1 MLLWRMPITWMPLF
15 VMVFAS
21 VKCIKNP
28 LKKSEGSASSYS
40 FGGLPN
46 GEFTLEFNF
55 VGANSIIGYFNSK
68 KCIQTGEIS
77 LIESEI

>member
-40 FGGLPN
+40 FGGLPD
-46 GEFTLEFNF
+46 GELTLEFNF
-55 VGANSIIGYFNSK
+55 VDANSIIGVTTPSPL
-68 KCIQTGEIS
+68 S
-77 LIESEI
+77 LKNK

>member
-1 MLLWRMPITWMPLF
+1 MLLWKMPITWMPLF

-21 VKCIKNP
+21 VKCIK
-28 LKKSEGSASSYS
+28 KSEGSALSHS

-55 VGANSIIGYFNSK
+55 VDANSIIGYFNSK
-68 KCIQTGEIS
+68 KRIQTGEIS